1 MGSSLLTASWVKR
14 ASIPTSCRKMGSRTD
29 APWKEPTVETTIETT
44 ITTMA
49 VPIIT
54 IRVAAAAA
62 TYLVRHPHPMP
73 HPPQMQIRIQPQM
86 QTTHRRQI
94 TPPKTR
100 TRTIMVQETIIGTTE
115 IEGAVETI
123 IEIARMLRIIVMEVR
138 AIMLREAQIIRTI
151 TTLPSRIQII
161 IVTPITIVANAV
173 VRVTAPATPTPNRS
187 PRASATKSSLEVS
200 TTL

>member
-29 APWKEPTVETTIETT
+29 APWKEPTAETTIETT
-44 ITTMA
+44 ITIMA

-54 IRVAAAAA
+54 IRAAAAA
-62 TYLVRHPHPMP
+62 TYLVRHLHPIPHL
-73 HPPQMQIRIQPQM
+73 PQTQIRIQPQM
-86 QTTHRRQI
+86 QTTQHLQI

-115 IEGAVETI
+115 IEAAEETI

-187 PRASATKSSLEVS
+187 PRASATKSSSEVS